1 MMLKRVVID
10 TNVLASALMTPTGNP
25 AKVFKMFLTETIV
38 LVYSEEIMFEYEDV
52 LYRPRLRILA
62 EDADAVLKAIRQ
74 YGDMVIPSKSSDL
87 MPDEDDRVFYDTAS
101 CAGAYLITGNK
112 RHYPDESFIL
122 TPSEFLELLENE
134 QNSSP

>member
-25 AKVFKMFLTETIV
+25 AKVYKMFLTETIV

-52 LYRPRLRILA
+52 LYRPRLRIPT
-62 EDADAVLKAIRQ
+62 EDADMVLEAIRQ
-74 YGDMVIPSKSSDL
+74 YGDMVIPSPSSDF
-87 MPDEDDRVFYDTAS
+87 MPDEDDRVFYDAAS

-112 RHYPDESFIL
+112 RHYPEESFIL
-122 TPSEFLELLENE
+122 TPAEFLENE